1 MPAVDCTW
9 LVGIGEV
16 PEGISCNDSLSS
28 RLIEACLQKIALCGF
43 FKPSVLWEMQVP
55 CGDQDLALFFFQL
68 RAESNFLKC
77 DRWDGRGL
85 LDELVDALPPALI
98 PYTFS
103 TCSMEN

>member
-55 CGDQDLALFFFQL
+55 CGDQDLALFF
-68 RAESNFLKC
+68 SNYGLK
-77 DRWDGRGL
+77 
-85 LDELVDALPPALI
+85 V
-98 PYTFS
+98 TF
-103 TCSMEN
+103 